1 MEDRVIEPSEIIIE
15 QTGKPKENI
24 THANPWI
31 RCIARFFDYSLFFL
45 LLLSTRALFHGQLP
59 FGKYE
64 HLVPFEFFIWIPI
77 EALFLSAW
85 GYTPGKF
92 FLRTKLKQGKKP
104 KLDYMTAL
112 KRSFSVWM
120 RGFGLGIPVLNL
132 FCMMVAY
139 NKLKVLQITSWDR
152 DDHIQVTH
160 YPIGRWRIYVA
171 VFVAVA
177 GILYYYSEKNQEF
190 KSAVRRLVRSINEYP
205 ASPFFAARPH
215 FPAEGSGC
223 YWGYRE

>member
-1 MEDRVIEPSEIIIE
+1 MSERVIEPSEIIVE
-15 QTGKPKENI
+15 QANKPKENI

-45 LLLSTRALFHGQLP
+45 LLLSSRKLFHGEIP

-77 EALFLSAW
+77 EALFLSTW

-92 FLRTKLKQGKKP
+92 FLRTKLKQGKRL

-112 KRSFSVWM
+112 KRSFSVWL
-120 RGFGLGIPVLNL
+120 RGFGLGIPVLNI
-132 FCMMVAY
+132 FCMIVAY
-139 NKLKVLQITSWDR
+139 NKLKLLQITSWDR
-152 DDHIQVTH
+152 DEHIAVTH
-160 YPIGRWRIYVA
+160 YPIGRWRIYLA

-177 GILYYYSEKNQEF
+177 GILYYYSEKGNTNG
-190 KSAVRRLVRSINEYP
+190 RLVRSVDEYSP
-205 ASPFFAARPH
+205 SPFLAARGP
-215 FPAEGSGC
+215 FPAENGGC
-223 YWGYRE
+223 YWGYGD